1 MFGMLKLQVWVCV
14 TEVRGIFRSVMLA
27 CYVLGVN
34 NLCIV
39 RFTLLQALMAFIGD
53 CPDVAMLEDVLI
65 AVLDLLR
72 HTPPGRIPLLAGMS
86 GAQLFVSLLS
96 REQPALRIL
105 GLHLLAHFVP
115 YIQSG
120 APPGT
125 PPMSLAFH
133 YISGKVAYAVPGID
147 RPITLSSL
155 RLSNAWVIDAS
166 E

>member
-1 MFGMLKLQVWVCV
+1 MPSKD
-14 TEVRGIFRSVMLA
+14 
-27 CYVLGVN
+27 
-34 NLCIV
+34 NLHAISSI
-39 RFTLLQALMAFIGD
+39 LLQALMAFIGD

-120 APPGT
+120 ALPGIPPN
-125 PPMSLAFH
+125 SVALRQ
-133 YISGKVAYAVPGID
+133 ISGLRQVQRLAYNIAINF
-147 RPITLSSL
+147 
-155 RLSNAWVIDAS
+155 RLCSWRRHEGLMLQRDSAGVHDCA
-166 E
+166 EQVTVMQCYV

>member
-1 MFGMLKLQVWVCV
+1 MLTQCALSSHK
-14 TEVRGIFRSVMLA
+14 
-27 CYVLGVN
+27 
-34 NLCIV
+34 LCIV
-39 RFTLLQALMAFIGD
+39 HCTLLQALMAFIGD

-120 APPGT
+120 ALPGV
-125 PPMSLAFH
+125 PA
-133 YISGKVAYAVPGID
+133 ISG
-147 RPITLSSL
+147 
-155 RLSNAWVIDAS
+155 AS
-166 E
+166 Q

>member
-1 MFGMLKLQVWVCV
+1 
-14 TEVRGIFRSVMLA
+14 
-27 CYVLGVN
+27 
-34 NLCIV
+34 
-39 RFTLLQALMAFIGD
+39 MAFIGD

-120 APPGT
+120 ALPCMCNGT
-125 PPMSLAFH
+125 AGLNVALILCWKALHSELLDGE
-133 YISGKVAYAVPGID
+133 IS
-147 RPITLSSL
+147 S
-155 RLSNAWVIDAS
+155 RL
-166 E
+166 